1 MRTKQS
7 AGMQQQVNQQMNMPH
22 HLQNMGQGIAQN
34 QAQGPPQFQ
43 QGPPNPQQQHMMHL
57 QGMPMQQQ
65 LQQPSHQQH
74 NMPMGPH
81 AGAMQQAQ
89 PTMSQQMPQQPHP
102 NAPTAQENQLII
114 QLANQLHAQ
123 TPPQRLQAIQDNMR
137 QMNAELREQVV
148 RSGLDPMTY
157 FFRNQAMKKFVEM
170 KRSQAGAQGG
180 VAPQP
185 AAMMNGMSRAPQVR
199 PMAQQGPGPQQNLEP
214 PFDQIIGQQQDG
226 LRSQEAG
233 QVVVPA
239 SNAQAISERNAA
251 RANAQKQMNLQNGG
265 NRMQPANTNPQSQS
279 FWNPQQGQ
287 GNVKPGPGPSA
298 ANPPNANQAPS
309 NVLQGQP
316 GGLDN
321 QITRTPSQTPGMP
334 NLNKAAPPPGQAPNI
349 WSQRTPQ
356 MAQAKPHGTP
366 VPQQTTQQPTEQS
379 KPPQQRPP
387 IMQNMPLQMQQHLA
401 SLPEEQRRGFLLNLQ
416 KRHLANQ
423 QQELQRQQLQHQSMA
438 QSAKVD
444 NARAANARAVM
455 DESFPMSHQT
465 SQPGLQ
471 TGPTAAMSS
480 QNMAVPQAMMQK
492 VQPGFP
498 PNPSAF
504 GARQQP
510 GQGQQPP
517 QQRGTPQ
524 HPGPNVNP
532 PPPLTKDQVQQ
543 MDQRLFPAEILK
555 GGMAGMS
562 PEVKTWGQLKEY
574 AMKNAARLPPG
585 IIPKLE
591 HLQAMNYQA
600 VQQGLGPAP
609 ARPGGPPA
617 TSAQPQAP
625 YAQMVSQPNAQA
637 PVAAPRLPPGMNI
650 PQPTPQEMQAW
661 RTKLPP
667 ELQHISDDQLR
678 QFIMRQK
685 ADAIAKNMQQ
695 PKNNQ
700 MGSGLPQG
708 HQGIPNQNQGPNGL
722 PDANQVPPPSHAK
735 PTTQQNQKGA
745 NIATKQGQSS
755 RNAPVAKQA
764 QKGVKRPSNDDV
776 VEVPNPNLAISQNG
790 AKQNPQTH
798 GEKTQAHV
806 KPSVNQNASSQSQ
819 NAASQPTRPPGIP
832 NLSKEEVERRDA
844 RLRQLMTEVGQN
856 QPLRRPIPMSPQ
868 VHAEMSQKLR
878 EMSQMMGRME
888 ASLPTFFRNNPNE
901 KLARQLIETVS
912 YAVPCQVDEAS
923 LM

>member
-7 AGMQQQVNQQMNMPH
+7 AGMQQQVNQQRNMPH
-22 HLQNMGQGIAQN
+22 HMQNMAQGMTQN
-34 QAQGPPQFQ
+34 QAQGPAQFQ
-43 QGPPNPQQQHMMHL
+43 QGPPNPQQQQMMHL
-57 QGMPMQQQ
+57 QGMPIPQQ
-65 LQQPSHQQH
+65 LQQHSHQQH
-74 NMPMGPH
+74 NMPMGARP
-81 AGAMQQAQ
+81 AAMQQAQ
-89 PTMSQQMPQQPHP
+89 PTMSQPMPQQPHP
-102 NAPTAQENQLII
+102 DAPTQQENRLII
-114 QLANQLHAQ
+114 QLASQLHAQ
-123 TPPQRLQAIQDNMR
+123 TPPQRLQAIQDNLR
-137 QMNAELREQVV
+137 QMNPEQREHVARQ
-148 RSGLDPMTY
+148 RLDPMTW
-157 FFRNQAMKKFVEM
+157 FFRNQALKKFFEM

-180 VAPQP
+180 GAAQP
-185 AAMMNGMSRAPQVR
+185 TTMMNGMSRPPQVR
-199 PMAQQGPGPQQNLEP
+199 PMAQQGPGPQQNFEP

-265 NRMQPANTNPQSQS
+265 NRVQPANTNPQSQP
-279 FWNPQQGQ
+279 FWNAQQNQ
-287 GNVKPGPGPSA
+287 RNVNPGAGPSA
-298 ANPPNANQAPS
+298 ANLPNANQAPS

-334 NLNKAAPPPGQAPNI
+334 NLNKAAPPPGQAPNM

-356 MAQAKPHGTP
+356 MGQPKSHGTP
-366 VPQQTTQQPTEQS
+366 VVQQAAQQPTEQS
-379 KPPQQRPP
+379 KSLQQRPSSL
-387 IMQNMPLQMQQHLA
+387 QNMPLQMQQHLA
-401 SLPEEQRRGFLLNLQ
+401 SLTEEQRRGFLQNLQ
-416 KRHLANQ
+416 KRHMAQQ
-423 QQELQRQQLQHQSMA
+423 QQEQQRQQLQHQAMA
-438 QSAKVD
+438 QSAKVAS
-444 NARAANARAVM
+444 ARTTM
-455 DESFPMSHQT
+455 DESFPMSNQP

-471 TGPTAAMSS
+471 AGPTATLSN

-492 VQPGFP
+492 VQPGFT
-498 PNPSAF
+498 PNHSAF

-510 GQGQQPP
+510 GPGQQPL

-524 HPGPNVNP
+524 HPGPNVNA
-532 PPPLTKDQVQQ
+532 PPPLNKEQTQQ

-574 AMKNAARLPPG
+574 AMKNAARLPPE

-625 YAQMVSQPNAQA
+625 FAQMVAQPNAQG
-637 PVAAPRLPPGMNI
+637 PPAAPRLPQGMNI
-650 PQPTPQEMQAW
+650 PQPTPQEMQAM
-661 RTKLPP
+661 RAKLPP
-667 ELQHISDDQLR
+667 TLQHTSDEQLR

-685 ADAIAKNMQQ
+685 AEAIAKNMQQ
-695 PKNNQ
+695 PQNNP
-700 MGSGLPQG
+700 MGNGLSQG
-708 HQGIPNQNQGPNGL
+708 HQGAPNQSQGLNAL
-722 PDANQVPPPSHAK
+722 SDANQVPPTGQNK
-735 PTTQQNQKGA
+735 TTSQQNQKSA
-745 NIATKQGQSS
+745 NVATKQGQGN
-755 RNAPVAKQA
+755 RNAPAGKQA

-776 VEVPNPNLAISQNG
+776 VEVPNPNLANLQNG
-790 AKQNPQTH
+790 VQGQSSVQAAKQNPQTQ
-798 GEKTQAHV
+798 GEKAQASV
-806 KPSVNQNASSQSQ
+806 KPLANQSNSGQTQ
-819 NAASQPTRPPGIP
+819 NPASQPTRPSGIA
-832 NLSKEEVERRDA
+832 NLSREEVERRDA
-844 RLRQLMTEVGQN
+844 RLRQLMTEVGSN
-856 QPLRRPIPMSPQ
+856 QPLRRPIPMPPQ

-901 KLARQLIETVS
+901 RLARQLIETVS
-912 YAVPCQVDEAS
+912 SAVPF
-923 LM
+923 